1 MAMTVTMSVTDYD
14 CCRDYDCD
22 YSYTV
27 TTVSKIIVGICDQ
40 RRCYHYCCYSL
51 PFLVDYLLMVLITL
65 HMHFA
70 LTDGM

>member
-1 MAMTVTMSVTDYD
+1 MTVAVIMTVITAILH
-14 CCRDYDCD
+14 
-22 YSYTV
+22 V

-40 RRCYHYCCYSL
+40 RRCYYYCCYSL